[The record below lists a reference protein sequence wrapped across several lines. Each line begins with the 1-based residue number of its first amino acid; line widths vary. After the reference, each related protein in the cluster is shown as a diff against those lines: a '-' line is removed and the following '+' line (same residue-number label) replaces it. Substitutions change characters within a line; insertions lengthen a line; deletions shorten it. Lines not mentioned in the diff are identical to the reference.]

1 MAVKAWVVLVSV
13 LAVHVL
19 LLQGVCGA
27 TGSNEWENTPSYG
40 SIDDLAL
47 CLNGQEDTLSSRYIP
62 AQVND
67 DGVQEGLFR
76 CYVPVTRYPVR
87 SCVCLRADCSG
98 TPGERQNCLQCT
110 SHSAYDSMEGCMTA
124 DDEDDVRRRDAPVL
138 EYPEPK
144 FSDAVGDTSVYYSPN
159 GVVGKVQELRDQF
172 AQGQEN
178 NGPVYAVADIKVPAG
193 LEKERGCPHLQDDML
208 SWCDRDMWGG
218 GYRSDQ
224 GRIVIPIG
232 RKVLLEP
239 CSTLGQTAR
248 FSQIVVPETSE
259 LVFANKDMELFVS
272 SILVRGKLSIGSD
285 TCRIGAQIMIVME
298 PSEKIDE
305 LEYGIISDKGEVDIH
320 GRDYGVTW
328 TRLAETALKGDSV
341 IVLQTSAVEDSWQ
354 PGQQILITT
363 SQFKDEIFNENEIVE
378 IDRVVGNRIT
388 LKSPLQFSHYGGD
401 EYQSEVALMS
411 RNIILMGTKGTE
423 DNGIGPQIFL
433 GGGGGRIRGLL
444 TYRAGQRNVKGA
456 YPFHFHMLGA
466 SPESYFIDNVV
477 YRSYYRCF
485 VVHGTRQTVVE
496 RNVAFDASGHC
507 FYLEDGAEEENVFMS
522 NLAAFVHPIGP
533 PASGFSQDGMTF
545 EERPGVSQ
553 PADAGAAGFYISNP
567 NNIVIGNAA
576 SGGVSGF
583 SFPVLSKAV
592 GMSRNADIS
601 PATRPFALV
610 TGNTAHSSGY
620 FSLQTGSCMY
630 FGGSLREESLSN
642 YEFKLIYNSGRAS
655 FPTRSLDGS
664 TQETAEMRNNKVW
677 LCNSGVLFWGDRMNV
692 LEWTSYDTI
701 RSLTLFSKSI
711 VDGAFV
717 SAESKN
723 AEAAN
728 FPGNREDFEPQAGF
742 QMYDTGTQ
750 TILNRMTFANFKYL
764 PNLGYYRPSVI
775 YSMTHSDQYK
785 PEGMAALQS
794 FTYQN
799 VDYDAIVRLDK
810 KETGSSRMFNFIAVD
825 GSAVEETSNQIVGGW
840 PAWWDVSPGC
850 FFQEVWNT
858 WVCPQQPQQA
868 IARIDARV
876 PGYTK
881 KREEALP
888 PSPTNYIGYISQFGS
903 EEKRMTVTINEGIT
917 GVTGTTG
924 WYLSLDKGSPKSLE
938 LWVTQLPIKTY
949 IIFAT
954 QYPPGTQF
962 SIQRIFKWYSN
973 LNEEVNQVSSLDEV
987 LQDGNVL
994 SYFFD
999 GTYLYLKLVDP
1010 QQNNLNLVLDN
1021 VTVYGTRWWDLHYDI
1036 DTNLSTDFASLPSR
1050 AGPPEAI
1057 SAGTLPTSRSED
1069 IVPSDPR
1076 ISDNCR
1082 DYYPFPGRSN
1092 IEEFCYNVLI
1102 NGNCN
1107 DAYITSG
1114 GYCAL
1119 TCGKC
1124 SLQDT

>member
-1 MAVKAWVVLVSV
+1 MRVWIVLVSL
-13 LAVHVL
+13 LACI
-19 LLQGVCGA
+19 LQQGFRVGA
-27 TGSNEWENTPSYG
+27 ADSSEWQNTPAYG
-40 SIDDLAL
+40 SVDDLAL
-47 CLNGQEDTLSSRYIP
+47 CLGGQEDVSSSRYIP
-62 AQVND
+62 AQAND
-67 DGVQEGLFR
+67 TVQEGLFR
-76 CYVPVTRYPVR
+76 CYVPITRYPVR
-87 SCVCLRADCSG
+87 SCVCLRADCFG
-98 TPGERQNCLQCT
+98 TEGERQNCLQCT
-110 SHSAYDSMEGCMTA
+110 SRSAYDSMESCMAA
-124 DDEDDVRRRDAPVL
+124 DDEDDIRSRDTPV
-138 EYPEPK
+138 YPEPK
-144 FSDAVGDTSVYYSPN
+144 FADGAGDTSIYYSPN
-159 GVVGKVQELRDQF
+159 GIVGNVQALKDRF

-178 NGPVYAVADIKVPAG
+178 DGPVSAVADIKVPTG
-193 LEKERGCPHLQDDML
+193 LEKEQGCPHMQSNML
-208 SWCDRDMWGG
+208 SWCDRDVWGG
-218 GYRSDQ
+218 GYRSNQ
-224 GRIVIPIG
+224 GQIVIPVG
-232 RKVLLEP
+232 EKVLLEP
-239 CSTLGQTAR
+239 CSTVGETAR
-248 FSQIVVPETSE
+248 YSQIVVPETSE

-272 SILVRGKLSIGSD
+272 SIVVRGKLSIGSE
-285 TCRIGAQIMIVME
+285 TCRIGAHIKIVME
-298 PSEKIDE
+298 PSVKIDNF
-305 LEYGIISDKGEVDIH
+305 EYGLISDKGEVDIH

-328 TRLAETALKGDSV
+328 TRLSETVKKGDSV
-341 IVLQTSAVEDSWQ
+341 IALQTDAVEGSWL

-363 SQFKDEIFNENEIVE
+363 SQFKDEVFNENEIAE
-378 IDRVVGNRIT
+378 IDKIVGNTIT

-411 RNIILMGTKGTE
+411 RNIILMGSKATE

-433 GGGGGRIRGLL
+433 GGLGGRIRGLL

-466 SPESYFIDNVV
+466 SPDSYFIDNVV
-477 YRSYYRCF
+477 YQSYYRCF
-485 VVHGTRQTVVE
+485 AVHGTSQTVVE
-496 RNVAFDASGHC
+496 KNVAFDASGHC
-507 FYLEDGAEEENVFMS
+507 FYLEDGVEENNVFMS
-522 NLAAFVHPIGP
+522 NLASFIHPIGP
-533 PASGFSQDGMTF
+533 PASGFSQAGMTF
-545 EERPGVSQ
+545 EERSGVAQ
-553 PADAGAAGFYISNP
+553 PADAGASGFYISNP
-567 NNIVIGNAA
+567 NNDVIGNAA

-583 SFPVLSKAV
+583 TFPVLEKAV
-592 GMSRNADIS
+592 GMNRNAALS
-601 PATRPFALV
+601 PATRPFALFD
-610 TGNTAHSSGY
+610 GNTAHSSGY

-630 FGGSLREESLSN
+630 FGGSLKEQSMSN
-642 YEFKLIYNSGRAS
+642 YEFILIYNSGRAT

-664 TQETAEMRNNKVW
+664 TQDTAELRNNKVW
-677 LCNSGVLFWGDRMNV
+677 LCNSGILFWGDRMNV
-692 LEWTSYDTI
+692 FEWTSYDTI

-723 AEAAN
+723 AKAAN
-728 FPGNREDFEPQAGF
+728 FPGNREDFEPQSGF
-742 QMYDTGTQ
+742 QLYDTGTQ

-775 YSMTHSDQYK
+775 YSMTHSDQFK
-785 PEGMAALQS
+785 PEGMAALRS

-840 PAWWDVSPGC
+840 PAWWNVSPGC
-850 FFQEVWNT
+850 FFQQVWNT

-888 PSPTNYIGYISQFGS
+888 PSPTNYIGYVSQFGD
-903 EEKRMTVTINEGIT
+903 EERKMTITINEGIT

-924 WYLSLDKGSPKSLE
+924 WYLHLDRGSPKSLE
-938 LWVTQLPIKTY
+938 LWITQLPLKTY

-962 SIQRIFKWYSN
+962 TIQRIFKWYSN
-973 LNEEVNQVSSLDEV
+973 LNEEVNQVSSLDGV
-987 LQDGNVL
+987 LQDPRGL

-1010 QQNNLNLVLDN
+1010 QQNDLNLVLEDI
-1021 VTVYGTRWWDLHYDI
+1021 TVYGTRWWDLHYDI
-1036 DTNLSTDFASLPSR
+1036 ETNLKTGFTSLSSR
-1050 AGPPEAI
+1050 PGPPKAI

-1069 IVPSDPR
+1069 IVPSDPI
-1076 ISDNCR
+1076 ISENCR
-1082 DYYPFPGRSN
+1082 DYPPFLDRSS

-1124 SLQDT
+1124 SLQDN